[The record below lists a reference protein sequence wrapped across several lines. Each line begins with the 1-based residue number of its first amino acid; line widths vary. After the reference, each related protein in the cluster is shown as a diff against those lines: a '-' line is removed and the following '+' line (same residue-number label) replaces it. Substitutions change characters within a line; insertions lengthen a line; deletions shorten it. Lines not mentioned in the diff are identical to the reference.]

1 MRELPPNTVL
11 KAVSPTAAATTG
23 TEAATGTEA
32 TTGTEAPAAP
42 KVPGKATAP
51 RVAVASLVGTT
62 IEYYDFA
69 VYGTASALVLGPAF
83 FPSGNATVSSLAAFL
98 TFAAAFVARPLGVA
112 LFGTIGDRLGRRR
125 ALFLSLML
133 MGVATVGVG
142 LLPTYETAGLLA
154 PVLLV
159 TLRLLQGVSMG
170 GEWGGAVLLA
180 AEHAPPGRRALYA
193 SIPNA
198 GPSLGFLLSTAVI
211 LPTLNIG
218 GRDAFTD
225 WTWRIPFLLSAV
237 LVVVGLWVRATV
249 SESPLFRPSDDPATP
264 AEAPAPSPDGTP
276 AAESRFPLGTLLTR
290 YPGRLFLGIGAAL
303 GGSAVYYLTIV
314 YSLSYAPQALGISR
328 NTMLTAASV
337 GAAAGIA
344 VTLPAA
350 RLADRIGRRPVMLT
364 GAVGSVLWA
373 VPMYASLS
381 SRDGWVITGAYTVGL
396 VLLALMFSP
405 VAAFLP
411 ELFPARLRYTG
422 ASAAFILANTFG
434 GGFAP
439 LVATWL
445 NSHWGSP
452 LVLGFYT
459 GGLCLVSLLCLLA
472 LPETRD
478 HEFAV

>member
-1 MRELPPNTVL
+1 MPESPSKTVAEAVGPRPAPLPS
-11 KAVSPTAAATTG
+11 SPAG
-23 TEAATGTEA
+23 SSN
-32 TTGTEAPAAP
+32 AP
-42 KVPGKATAP
+42 KVAA
-51 RVAVASLVGTT
+51 ASLIGTT

-98 TFAAAFVARPLGVA
+98 TFAAAFLSRPLGVV
-112 LFGTIGDRLGRRR
+112 LFGTIGDRLGRRN
-125 ALFLSLML
+125 ALVASLLL
-133 MGVATVGVG
+133 MGVATIGVG

-159 TLRLLQGVSMG
+159 TLRLLQGISMG

-193 SIPNA
+193 AVPNI
-198 GPSLGFLLSTAVI
+198 GPSLGFLLSSAVI
-211 LPTLNIG
+211 LPTLNIV
-218 GRDAFTD
+218 GRDGFTE
-225 WTWRIPFLLSAV
+225 WAWRVPFLLSTV
-237 LVVVGLWVRATV
+237 LVVVGLWVRTTV
-249 SESPLFRPSDDPATP
+249 SESPVFK
-264 AEAPAPSPDGTP
+264 AEARRSTTTEPAP
-276 AAESRFPLGTLLTR
+276 ESRFPLGTLIAR
-290 YPGRLFLGIGAAL
+290 YPRRLLLGTGAAI

-314 YSLSYAPQALGISR
+314 YSLSYGPKSLGIPQ

-344 VTLPAA
+344 ITLPVA
-350 RLADRIGRRPVMLT
+350 RLADRLGRRPIMLT
-364 GAVGSVLWA
+364 GAAGCVVWA

-381 SRDGWVITGAYTVGL
+381 SGNAFVITGAYTVGL
-396 VLLALMFSP
+396 MLLALMFSP
-405 VAAFLP
+405 VAAFLA

-422 ASAAFILANTFG
+422 ASAAFILANTLG

-445 NSHWGSP
+445 NSQWSSP

-472 LPETRD
+472 LPETRED
-478 HEFAV
+478 EFAA

>member
-1 MRELPPNTVL
+1 MPELPANTAH
-11 KAVSPTAAATTG
+11 KIVSDPIGAG
-23 TEAATGTEA
+23 
-32 TTGTEAPAAP
+32 APVSASPPAS
-42 KVPGKATAP
+42 
-51 RVAVASLVGTT
+51 RVAAASLVGTT

-83 FPSGNATVSSLAAFL
+83 FPSGNATISSLAAFL
-98 TFAAAFVARPLGVA
+98 TFAAAFLARPLGVV

-125 ALFLSLML
+125 ALVLSLML

-193 SIPNA
+193 SIPQA
-198 GPSLGFLLSTAVI
+198 GPSLGFLLSSAVI
-211 LPTLNIG
+211 LPTLNIL
-218 GRDAFTD
+218 GRDAFTE
-225 WTWRIPFLLSAV
+225 WAWRIPFLLSTV
-237 LVVVGLWVRATV
+237 LVVVGLWVRTTV
-249 SESPLFRPSDDPATP
+249 AESPVFTR
-264 AEAPAPSPDGTP
+264 APARPETPS
-276 AAESRFPLGTLLTR
+276 ARFPLGTLLALH
-290 YPGRLFLGIGAAL
+290 PGRLFLGIGAAL

-314 YSLSYAPQALGISR
+314 YSLSYGPKELGIPQ

-337 GAAAGIA
+337 GSAAGIA
-344 VTLPAA
+344 LTLPAA

-364 GAVGSVLWA
+364 GAVGCVVWA

-381 SRDGWVITGAYTVGL
+381 SRDAWVITGAYTVGL
-396 VLLALMFSP
+396 MLLALMFSP

-422 ASAAFILANTFG
+422 ASTAFILANTLG

-445 NSHWGSP
+445 NSRWESP

-459 GGLCLVSLLCLLA
+459 GGLCLLSLLCLLA

-478 HEFAV
+478 HEFDI

>member
-1 MRELPPNTVL
+1 MPESPSETVSEAVDPRSVALPSS
-11 KAVSPTAAATTG
+11 ASPTPAASP
-23 TEAATGTEA
+23 
-32 TTGTEAPAAP
+32 PAEPSKAP
-42 KVPGKATAP
+42 KVAA
-51 RVAVASLVGTT
+51 ASLIGTT

-83 FPSGNATVSSLAAFL
+83 FPSGNATVSTLAAFL
-98 TFAAAFVARPLGVA
+98 TFAAAFLSRPLGVV

-125 ALFLSLML
+125 ALVASLLL
-133 MGVATVGVG
+133 MGLATVGVG

-193 SIPNA
+193 AIPNV
-198 GPSLGFLLSTAVI
+198 GPSLGFLLSSAVI
-211 LPTLNIG
+211 LPTLNIV
-218 GRDAFTD
+218 GRDGFTE
-225 WTWRIPFLLSAV
+225 WAWRVPFLLSAV
-237 LVVVGLWVRATV
+237 LVLVGLWVRTTV
-249 SESPLFRPSDDPATP
+249 SESPVFKGSSPAAPP
-264 AEAPAPSPDGTP
+264 ASPASPGSAGSPAP
-276 AAESRFPLGTLLTR
+276 RFPLGTLLAR
-290 YPGRLFLGIGAAL
+290 HPRRLLLGTGAAI

-314 YSLSYAPQALGISR
+314 YSLSYGPKSLGIPQ

-344 VTLPAA
+344 ITLPVA
-350 RLADRIGRRPVMLT
+350 RLADRIGRRPLMLA
-364 GAVGSVLWA
+364 GAAGCVVWS

-381 SRDGWVITGAYTVGL
+381 TGDAFVITGAYTVGL
-396 VLLALMFSP
+396 MLLALMFSP
-405 VAAFLP
+405 AAAFLA

-422 ASAAFILANTFG
+422 ASAAFILANTLG

-445 NSHWGSP
+445 NSQWSSP

-459 GGLCLVSLLCLLA
+459 GGLCLVSLLCVWA
-472 LPETRD
+472 LPETRED
-478 HEFAV
+478 DFTS

>member
-1 MRELPPNTVL
+1 MPDSLSDTAPGTV
-11 KAVSPTAAATTG
+11 PG
-23 TEAATGTEA
+23 P
-32 TTGTEAPAAP
+32 PAAP
-42 KVPGKATAP
+42 PPEANGKAS

-69 VYGTASALVLGPAF
+69 VYGTAAALVLGPAF
-83 FPSGNATVSSLAAFL
+83 FPSGNATASSLAAFL
-98 TFAAAFVARPLGVA
+98 TFAAAFLARPLGVV
-112 LFGTIGDRLGRRR
+112 LFGAIGDRLGRRR
-125 ALFLSLML
+125 ALIASLML
-133 MGVATVGVG
+133 MGAATVGVG

-193 SIPNA
+193 AVPQA
-198 GPSLGFLLSTAVI
+198 GPSLGFLLSSAVI
-211 LPTLNIG
+211 LPTRSLAG
-218 GRDAFTD
+218 HDGFADGA
-225 WTWRIPFLLSAV
+225 WRIPFLLSAV
-237 LVVVGLWVRATV
+237 LVVVGLWVRTSV
-249 SESPLFRPSDDPATP
+249 SESPVFGTEDRRTAR
-264 AEAPAPSPDGTP
+264 APAPRP
-276 AAESRFPLGTLLTR
+276 RLPLGELLAR
-290 YPGRLFLGIGAAL
+290 HPGRLLLGIGAAI

-314 YSLSYAPQALGISR
+314 YSLSYGPKTLGIPQ

-344 VTLPAA
+344 ITVPVAA
-350 RLADRIGRRPVMLT
+350 LADRVGRRPVMLT
-364 GAVGSVLWA
+364 GAVGCVLWA

-381 SRDGWVITGAYTVGL
+381 SGDALVITGAYTLGL
-396 VLLALMFSP
+396 LLLALMFSP
-405 VAAFLP
+405 MAAFLA

-422 ASAAFILANTFG
+422 ASAAFIVANTLG

-439 LVATWL
+439 SIATWL
-445 NSHWGSP
+445 NSQWEAP

-459 GGLCLVSLLCLLA
+459 GGLCLLSLLCLLA

-478 HEFAV
+478 GEFDT

>member
-1 MRELPPNTVL
+1 MPESPSETVAEAAGPRPVSLPSSPPAESS
-11 KAVSPTAAATTG
+11 KAPKIAAA
-23 TEAATGTEA
+23 
-32 TTGTEAPAAP
+32 
-42 KVPGKATAP
+42 
-51 RVAVASLVGTT
+51 SLIGTT

-98 TFAAAFVARPLGVA
+98 TFAAAFLSRPLGVV

-125 ALFLSLML
+125 ALVASLLL

-193 SIPNA
+193 AVPNV
-198 GPSLGFLLSTAVI
+198 GPSLGFLLSSAVI
-211 LPTLNIG
+211 LPTLDIV
-218 GRDAFTD
+218 GRDGFTD
-225 WTWRIPFLLSAV
+225 WAWRLPFLLSAV

-249 SESPLFRPSDDPATP
+249 SESPVFKGS
-264 AEAPAPSPDGTP
+264 SP
-276 AAESRFPLGTLLTR
+276 AATSPEPSAPRFPLGTLVAR
-290 YPGRLFLGIGAAL
+290 HPGRLLLGTGAAI

-314 YSLSYAPQALGISR
+314 YSLSYGPKSLGIPQ

-344 VTLPAA
+344 ITLPVA
-350 RLADRIGRRPVMLT
+350 RLADRIGRRPIMLT
-364 GAVGSVLWA
+364 GAAGCVVWA

-381 SRDGWVITGAYTVGL
+381 TGNALVITGAYTVGL
-396 VLLALMFSP
+396 MLLALMFSP
-405 VAAFLP
+405 VAAFLA

-422 ASAAFILANTFG
+422 ASAAFILANTLG

-445 NSHWGSP
+445 NSQWSSP

-459 GGLCLVSLLCLLA
+459 GGLCLISLLCLLA
-472 LPETRD
+472 LPETREE
-478 HEFAV
+478 EFAA

>member
-1 MRELPPNTVL
+1 MPELPFKTAPETVGARPGASASP
-11 KAVSPTAAATTG
+11 AVRN
-23 TEAATGTEA
+23 
-32 TTGTEAPAAP
+32 
-42 KVPGKATAP
+42 GKSQAP

-62 IEYYDFA
+62 IEYYDFT

-83 FPSGNATVSSLAAFL
+83 FPSGNATLSSLAAFL
-98 TFAAAFVARPLGVA
+98 TFAAAFLSRPLGVV

-125 ALFLSLML
+125 ALVVSLLL

-142 LLPTYETAGLLA
+142 LLPTYETAGFLA

-193 SIPNA
+193 SIPQA

-211 LPTLNIG
+211 LPTLNTVG
-218 GRDAFTD
+218 MDGFTD
-225 WTWRIPFLLSAV
+225 WAWRIPFLLSTV
-237 LVVVGLWVRATV
+237 LVVVGLWVRTTV
-249 SESPLFRPSDDPATP
+249 SESPVFTSAARRAAQTP
-264 AEAPAPSPDGTP
+264 QSV
-276 AAESRFPLGTLLTR
+276 SRFPLGTLLKLH
-290 YPGRLFLGIGAAL
+290 PGRLLLGTGAAI

-314 YSLSYAPQALGISR
+314 YSLSYGPQELGIPR
-328 NTMLTAASV
+328 NTMLTAASI

-344 VTLPAA
+344 ITLPVA
-350 RLADRIGRRPVMLT
+350 RLSDRIGRRPVMLA
-364 GAVGSVLWA
+364 GAVGCVVWA

-381 SRDGWVITGAYTVGL
+381 SRNGLVITGAYTVGL
-396 VLLALMFSP
+396 MLLALMFSP

-422 ASAAFILANTFG
+422 ASAAFILANTLG

-439 LVATWL
+439 LMATWL
-445 NSHWGSP
+445 NSHWESP

-459 GGLCLVSLLCLLA
+459 GGLCLLSLLCLLA

-478 HEFAV
+478 HEFGD

>member
-1 MRELPPNTVL
+1 MPDLPSKTAPVT
-11 KAVSPTAAATTG
+11 AGPRPAASPPPTARTTETSAG
-23 TEAATGTEA
+23 KTE
-32 TTGTEAPAAP
+32 
-42 KVPGKATAP
+42 AP

-98 TFAAAFVARPLGVA
+98 TFAAAFLSRPLGVV

-125 ALFLSLML
+125 ALVASLLL

-193 SIPNA
+193 SIPQA

-211 LPTLNIG
+211 LPTLNIV
-218 GRDAFTD
+218 GRDGFVD
-225 WTWRIPFLLSAV
+225 WAWRIPFLLSTV
-237 LVVVGLWVRATV
+237 LVVVGLWVRTTV
-249 SESPLFRPSDDPATP
+249 SESPVFDATANRTTQP
-264 AEAPAPSPDGTP
+264 QPAPAPGP
-276 AAESRFPLGTLLTR
+276 APGPASAMASAPATASRFPLVTLLKR
-290 YPGRLFLGIGAAL
+290 YPGRVLLGTGAAI

-314 YSLSYAPQALGISR
+314 YSISYGPKELGIPQ

-344 VTLPAA
+344 ITLPVAK
-350 RLADRIGRRPVMLT
+350 LSDRIGRRPVMLA
-364 GAVGSVLWA
+364 GAVGCVVWA

-381 SRDGWVITGAYTVGL
+381 SRNGLVITGAYTVGL
-396 VLLALMFSP
+396 MFLALMFSP

-422 ASAAFILANTFG
+422 ASAAFILANTLG

-445 NSHWGSP
+445 NSHWESP

-459 GGLCLVSLLCLLA
+459 GTLCLLSLLCLLA

-478 HEFAV
+478 QEFDI

>member
-1 MRELPPNTVL
+1 MPESPSHVAPVTVTSPPS
-11 KAVSPTAAATTG
+11 ASPGTARTD
-23 TEAATGTEA
+23 
-32 TTGTEAPAAP
+32 
-42 KVPGKATAP
+42 AP
-51 RVAVASLVGTT
+51 RVAAASLVGTT

-125 ALFLSLML
+125 ALVASLLL

-193 SIPNA
+193 SIPNV
-198 GPSLGFLLSTAVI
+198 GPSLGFLLSSAVI
-211 LPTLNIG
+211 LPTLNIA
-218 GRDAFTD
+218 GRDGFTD
-225 WTWRIPFLLSAV
+225 WAWRVPFLLSTL
-237 LVVVGLWVRATV
+237 LVVVGLWVRTTV
-249 SESPLFRPSDDPATP
+249 SESPVFTPP
-264 AEAPAPSPDGTP
+264 AEASAPAKAQAPAP
-276 AAESRFPLGTLLTR
+276 ASRFPLGTLVTR
-290 YPGRLFLGIGAAL
+290 HPGRLLLGIGVGL
-303 GGSAVYYLTIV
+303 GGSAVYYITIV
-314 YSLSYAPQALGISR
+314 YSLSYGPKTLGIPQ

-381 SRDGWVITGAYTVGL
+381 SRDAWVITGAYTVGL
-396 VLLALMFSP
+396 ALLALMFSP

-422 ASAAFILANTFG
+422 ASAAFILANTLG

-445 NSHWGSP
+445 NGNWDSP

-459 GGLCLVSLLCLLA
+459 GGLCLLSLLCLLA

-478 HEFAV
+478 HDFDA

>member
-1 MRELPPNTVL
+1 MPELPS
-11 KAVSPTAAATTG
+11 KTAPVTAG
-23 TEAATGTEA
+23 PR
-32 TTGTEAPAAP
+32 PAAP
-42 KVPGKATAP
+42 PPSTAETTETSAGKTEAP

-83 FPSGNATVSSLAAFL
+83 FPSGNPTVSSLAAFL
-98 TFAAAFVARPLGVA
+98 TFAAAFLSRPLGVV

-125 ALFLSLML
+125 ALVASLLL

-159 TLRLLQGVSMG
+159 TLRLLQGISMG

-193 SIPNA
+193 SIPQA

-211 LPTLNIG
+211 LPTLNIV
-218 GRDAFTD
+218 GRDGFVD
-225 WTWRIPFLLSAV
+225 WAWRIPFLLSTV
-237 LVVVGLWVRATV
+237 LVVVGLWVRTTV
-249 SESPLFRPSDDPATP
+249 SESPVFNATADRTAQPQPAS
-264 AEAPAPSPDGTP
+264 APPTA
-276 AAESRFPLGTLLTR
+276 SRFPLVTLLKR
-290 YPGRLFLGIGAAL
+290 YPGRVLLGTGAAI

-314 YSLSYAPQALGISR
+314 YSISYGPKELGIPQ
-328 NTMLTAASV
+328 NTMLTAASI

-344 VTLPAA
+344 ITLPVA
-350 RLADRIGRRPVMLT
+350 RLSDRIGRRPVMLT
-364 GAVGSVLWA
+364 GAVGCVVWA

-381 SRDGWVITGAYTVGL
+381 SRNGLVITGAYTVGL
-396 VLLALMFSP
+396 MFLALMFSP

-422 ASAAFILANTFG
+422 ASAAFILANTLG

-439 LVATWL
+439 LVAIWL
-445 NSHWGSP
+445 NSHWESP

-459 GGLCLVSLLCLLA
+459 GTLCLLSLLCLLA

-478 HEFAV
+478 EEFDI

>member
-1 MRELPPNTVL
+1 MPESPSKTDPETAGPGAVASPPSAE
-11 KAVSPTAAATTG
+11 KTAAR
-23 TEAATGTEA
+23 TE
-32 TTGTEAPAAP
+32 
-42 KVPGKATAP
+42 AP
-51 RVAVASLVGTT
+51 RVAAASLVGTT

-83 FPSGNATVSSLAAFL
+83 FPPGNPTVSSLAAFL
-98 TFAAAFVARPLGVA
+98 TFAAAFLSRPLGVI
-112 LFGTIGDRLGRRR
+112 LFGTIGDRLGRRQ
-125 ALFLSLML
+125 ALVASLLL

-159 TLRLLQGVSMG
+159 TLRLLQGLSMG

-193 SIPNA
+193 SVPQA
-198 GPSLGFLLSTAVI
+198 GPSLGFLLSSAVI
-211 LPTLNIG
+211 LPTLHIA
-218 GRDAFTD
+218 GRDGFAE
-225 WTWRIPFLLSAV
+225 WAWRIPFLLSTV
-237 LVVVGLWVRATV
+237 LVVIGLWVRTAV
-249 SESPLFRPSDDPATP
+249 SESPVFRDAAHRT
-264 AEAPAPSPDGTP
+264 AQAPAPAP
-276 AAESRFPLGTLLTR
+276 ESRFPLATLLKR
-290 YPGRLFLGIGAAL
+290 YPGRLLLGTGAAI

-314 YSLSYAPQALGISR
+314 YSLSYGPKQLGIPQ
-328 NTMLTAASV
+328 NTMLTAASI

-344 VTLPAA
+344 ITLPVA
-350 RLADRIGRRPVMLT
+350 RLSDRIGRRPVMLT
-364 GAVGSVLWA
+364 GAVGCVLWA

-381 SRDGWVITGAYTVGL
+381 SRDAWLITGAYTVGL
-396 VLLALMFSP
+396 MLLALMFSP

-422 ASAAFILANTFG
+422 ASAAFILANTLG

-445 NSHWGSP
+445 NSRWDSP

-459 GGLCLVSLLCLLA
+459 GGLCLLSLLCLLA

-478 HEFAV
+478 HEFDT

>member
-1 MRELPPNTVL
+1 MPELPSKTVPETIDSRP
-11 KAVSPTAAATTG
+11 AASPPPAARSAEPPGDTTVG
-23 TEAATGTEA
+23 KRAAKTEAR
-32 TTGTEAPAAP
+32 
-42 KVPGKATAP
+42 
-51 RVAVASLVGTT
+51 RVAAASLVGTT

-98 TFAAAFVARPLGVA
+98 TFAAAFLARPLGVV
-112 LFGTIGDRLGRRR
+112 LFGTIGDRVGRRR
-125 ALFLSLML
+125 ALVASLLL

-193 SIPNA
+193 SIPQA

-211 LPTLNIG
+211 LPTLNIVGRG
-218 GRDAFTD
+218 GFVD
-225 WTWRIPFLLSAV
+225 WAWRIPFLLSTV
-237 LVVVGLWVRATV
+237 LVVIGLWVRTTV
-249 SESPLFRPSDDPATP
+249 SESPVFSSAADGTAQ
-264 AEAPAPSPDGTP
+264 AASAPAAP
-276 AAESRFPLGTLLTR
+276 ARAPASRFPLGTLLKR
-290 YPGRLFLGIGAAL
+290 HPGRLLLGTGAAI

-314 YSLSYAPQALGISR
+314 YSISYGPKELGIPQ

-344 VTLPAA
+344 ITLPVA
-350 RLADRIGRRPVMLT
+350 RLSDRIGRRPVMLT
-364 GAVGSVLWA
+364 GAVGSVVWA

-381 SRDGWVITGAYTVGL
+381 SHDAWVITGAYTVGL
-396 VLLALMFSP
+396 MLLALMFSP

-422 ASAAFILANTFG
+422 ASAAFILANTLG

-445 NSHWGSP
+445 NSHWESP

-459 GGLCLVSLLCLLA
+459 GSLCLLSLLCLLA

-478 HEFAV
+478 DEFDV

>member
-1 MRELPPNTVL
+1 MPESPP
-11 KAVSPTAAATTG
+11 
-23 TEAATGTEA
+23 
-32 TTGTEAPAAP
+32 PAAP
-42 KVPGKATAP
+42 VTAASPRPAPTGTARTNAP
-51 RVAVASLVGTT
+51 RVAAASLVGTT

-98 TFAAAFVARPLGVA
+98 TFAAAFLARPLGVA

-125 ALFLSLML
+125 ALVASLLL

-193 SIPNA
+193 SIPNV
-198 GPSLGFLLSTAVI
+198 GPSLGFLLSSAVI
-211 LPTLNIG
+211 LPTLNIA
-218 GRDAFTD
+218 GRDGFAD
-225 WTWRIPFLLSAV
+225 WAWRIPFLLSTV
-237 LVVVGLWVRATV
+237 LVVIGLWVRTAV
-249 SESPLFRPSDDPATP
+249 SESPLFTRP
-264 AEAPAPSPDGTP
+264 AEAPAPT
-276 AAESRFPLGTLLTR
+276 SRFPLGTLLAR
-290 YPGRLFLGIGAAL
+290 HPGRLLLGIGAAL

-314 YSLSYAPQALGISR
+314 YSLSYGPKELGIPQ
-328 NTMLTAASV
+328 NTMLTAASI

-350 RLADRIGRRPVMLT
+350 GLADRIGRRPVMLT

-381 SRDGWVITGAYTVGL
+381 SRDPWLITGAYTVGL
-396 VLLALMFSP
+396 ALLALMFSP

-422 ASAAFILANTFG
+422 ASAAFILANTLG

-445 NSHWGSP
+445 NSHWDSP

-459 GGLCLVSLLCLLA
+459 GGLCLLSLLCLLA

-478 HEFAV
+478 HEFDA

>member
-1 MRELPPNTVL
+1 MPDLPS
-11 KAVSPTAAATTG
+11 KTAPMAAG
-23 TEAATGTEA
+23 PR
-32 TTGTEAPAAP
+32 PAASP
-42 KVPGKATAP
+42 PPSTAKTEAP

-98 TFAAAFVARPLGVA
+98 TFAAAFLSRPLGVV

-125 ALFLSLML
+125 ALVASLLL

-159 TLRLLQGVSMG
+159 TLRLLQGISMG

-193 SIPNA
+193 SIPQA

-211 LPTLNIG
+211 LPTLNIV
-218 GRDAFTD
+218 GRDGFVEWA
-225 WTWRIPFLLSAV
+225 WRIPFLLSTV
-237 LVVVGLWVRATV
+237 LVVIGLWVRTTV
-249 SESPLFRPSDDPATP
+249 SESPVFSATADRTTRPRSKAPEPTP
-264 AEAPAPSPDGTP
+264 ESG
-276 AAESRFPLGTLLTR
+276 SRFPLVTLLKR
-290 YPGRLFLGIGAAL
+290 YPRRLLLGTGAAI

-314 YSLSYAPQALGISR
+314 YSISYGPKELGIPQ
-328 NTMLTAASV
+328 NTMLTAASI

-344 VTLPAA
+344 ITLPVA
-350 RLADRIGRRPVMLT
+350 RLSDRIGRRPVMLT
-364 GAVGSVLWA
+364 GAVGCVVWA

-381 SRDGWVITGAYTVGL
+381 SRNGLVITGAYTVGL
-396 VLLALMFSP
+396 MFLALMFSP

-422 ASAAFILANTFG
+422 ASAAFILANTLG

-445 NSHWGSP
+445 NSHWESP

-459 GGLCLVSLLCLLA
+459 GTLCLLSLLCLLA

-478 HEFAV
+478 EEFDI